1 MRSIILLFLFIT
13 PLLFHFTLDN
23 SYAVTGYE
31 LERDYWKNR
40 KDLSRKERLTKM
52 DDAYTKRYGDDSG
65 SGSCC
70 CVVIILAIGFGIYS
84 SIKNQKTMDNLLLIA
99 NQNGFNIN
107 DENKKCPKCAELIKL
122 ESRKCMYCGQSFS
135 EKQKQDTLKER
146 LENFLAEKGIS
157 LPVNTS
163 KIAKPKTT
171 KPPSEGRIDNSEKA
185 TDEAAEKSEQ
195 NDLKWIKKGLNF
207 YKLGEYKEAII
218 SFTNAIDSNNQND
231 VAYYYRAVT
240 YNKIK
245 AMSKVKEDIT
255 MSAKLGNVKA
265 MEYSKKY
272 YQK

>member
-13 PLLFHFTLDN
+13 PLFFHFTIDN

-31 LERDYWKNR
+31 LEREYWKNR
-40 KDLSRKERLTKM
+40 KDWSRRERLTKM
-52 DDAYTKRYGDDSG
+52 DEAYTKRYGDDSG
-65 SGSCC
+65 SGAFC

-84 SIKNQKTMDNLLLIA
+84 STKNQKIMDNLLLIA
-99 NQNGFNIN
+99 NQNGFNID

-122 ESRKCMYCGQSFS
+122 ESKKCMYCGQSFS
-135 EKQKQDTLKER
+135 EKQKQDALKER

-157 LPVNTS
+157 LPVDTS
-163 KIAKPKTT
+163 STAKPKTT
-171 KPPSEGRIDNSEKA
+171 ESPAEERIDNSEKA
-185 TDEAAEKSEQ
+185 TEVAAEKSEK
-195 NDLKWIKKGLNF
+195 NDLKWIEKGLNY
-207 YKLGEYKEAII
+207 YKIGEYKEAII

-231 VAYYYRAVT
+231 LAYYYRAVT

-245 AMSKVKEDIT
+245 DMSKVKEDIT